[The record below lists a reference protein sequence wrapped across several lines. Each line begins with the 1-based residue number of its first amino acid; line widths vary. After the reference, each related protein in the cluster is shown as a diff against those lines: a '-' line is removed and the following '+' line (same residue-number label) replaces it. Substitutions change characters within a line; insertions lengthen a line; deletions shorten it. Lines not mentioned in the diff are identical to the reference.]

1 MKKSNLK
8 RINKEDF
15 SSFFSLM
22 ENSFPS
28 IERRSREGQK
38 NLFKENSYKVF
49 GHKDSSGNVIAFIA
63 TWEFEN
69 FIFIEHFAV
78 DNKLRGNGL
87 GSYMIK
93 ELLEE
98 CKKPIFLE
106 VEEPENDLAAR
117 RIKFYKRLG
126 FNLNHFDYL
135 QPPLQKEHVHLPLK
149 VMSYPSKV
157 DGEKFNKF
165 KSQVYN
171 KVYKVNNLRY

>member
-1 MKKSNLK
+1 MEKSSLK
-8 RINKEDF
+8 RLYKEDF
-15 SSFFSLM
+15 TSFFNLM
-22 ENSFPS
+22 EKSFPS
-28 IERRSREGQK
+28 IERRSREDQK

-49 GHKDSSGNVIAFIA
+49 GHKDSYDNVIAFIA
-63 TWEFEN
+63 IWEFEK

-78 DNKLRGNGL
+78 DSKLRGNGL
-87 GSYMIK
+87 GSHMIK

-126 FNLNHFDYL
+126 FNLNHFEYF
-135 QPPLQKEHVHLPLK
+135 QPPLQKQHELLPLK

-157 DGEKFNKF
+157 NGEKFNKF
-165 KSQVYN
+165 KKQVYN